1 MSGCAFFNLMDTI
14 HIPLNSSGG
23 TLAGLKD
30 HLSQP
35 RTPEMRSSEAPWG
48 VLTRKSAHDS
58 SNQEN
63 PR

>member
-1 MSGCAFFNLMDTI
+1 MDTI

-48 VLTRKSAHDS
+48 MLTRKSPHDS